1 MHVCFKKFCV
11 CNSLK
16 LNYLIYFHQI
26 VDIAKKFTEEHEW
39 VSVET
44 DIATVGI
51 TNYAQNALGDVVF
64 VEVPEVDKTV
74 KKGGKEFF

>member
-1 MHVCFKKFCV
+1 
-11 CNSLK
+11 
-16 LNYLIYFHQI
+16 